1 MDCATNSQ
9 FLKFS
14 KGRQVESFEPHRP
27 NLNAIEL
34 TIEAAEKLLQSIFS
48 SHGIQEK
55 SIKLQS
61 NTRKELKQ
69 EMLKKNSKKIQKMLK
84 EHFKISY
91 ISMIFGIKE
100 KKIVTIQ
107 QHLKK
112 NGRLVPL
119 KRGKVTKISKDQIDI
134 LNDMFSNKSKG
145 FGYLPAKL
153 ALDKWLKL
161 CELPSGFIKL
171 RYFRKLLHT
180 KLGFSYKKNNYFKQ
194 QGNSIK
200 NKDYRQKFVLWNIE
214 LIQMNKE
221 FIFIDSKKGQPL
233 AARQSLKSFN
243 FTLIGAISINGII

>member
-1 MDCATNSQ
+1 MPRKKGPKYKDPTVELHNEIIFVNFADVETTPFITMDCTTNSQ

-27 NLNAIEL
+27 NLNAIQL
-34 TIEAAEKLLQSIFS
+34 TIEAAEKLLQNIFS

-55 SIKLQS
+55 SIKFKKK
-61 NTRKELKQ
+61 TIKELKQ
-69 EMLKKNSKKIQKMLK
+69 EMLKQNSKKIQK
-84 EHFKISY
+84 KIL
-91 ISMIFGIKE
+91 
-100 KKIVTIQ
+100 TIQ

-112 NGRLVPL
+112 YGRLVSL
-119 KRGKVTKISKDQIDI
+119 KRGKITKISKDQIDI

-153 ALDKWLKL
+153 ALEKWLKL

-194 QGNSIK
+194 QGNSVK

-221 FIFIDSKKGQPL
+221 FIFIDEFS
-233 AARQSLKSFN
+233 SLCR
-243 FTLIGAISINGII
+243 LYMID